1 MGAIGLAGARGAR
14 GRSTALTMTML
25 EWEGPRERRLWYPTF
40 AQRTR
45 KDGAPS
51 GLLVLGE
58 HEVLRLRSR

>member
-1 MGAIGLAGARGAR
+1 
-14 GRSTALTMTML
+14 MTML
-25 EWEGPRERRLWYPTF
+25 EWEGTRERRSWYPTF
-40 AQRTR
+40 AQQTR